1 MSEQLSHKAP
11 ELLTVNKETS
21 FQEIENLVSLRT
33 SQLQEAKI
41 ALEFLKAQK
50 NGDQTLPFDVETLNQ
65 EIALELNN
73 LDYMPSDVKFHHLL
87 IENDYLRDKIA
98 QLTSNRHEAVRG
110 LKSLTDQEDSEIMF
124 LDFENATLKNEVA
137 KLNEA
142 LLEGRPDTVLRKFG
156 RFLITRI

>member
-65 EIALELNN
+65 EIALELNS

-87 IENDYLRDKIA
+87 IQWE
-98 QLTSNRHEAVRG
+98 QLIQMESCGCGEKEAMVN
-110 LKSLTDQEDSEIMF
+110 
-124 LDFENATLKNEVA
+124 LD
-137 KLNEA
+137 
-142 LLEGRPDTVLRKFG
+142 
-156 RFLITRI
+156 